1 MRQDL
6 FDTYVN
12 MYRTIHNKED
22 TLKMLDVHKSFL
34 EYSKFEYSSKK
45 YKEICNKI
53 KHLEALKEGVINDVD
68 MV

>member
-22 TLKMLDVHKSFL
+22 TLNMLAIHKSFL
-34 EYSKFEYSSKK
+34 EFSKFEYSLKK
-45 YKEICNKI
+45 MKEIENKI
-53 KHLEALKEGVINDVD
+53 KHLDYLKEVLQNDD
-68 MV
+68 